1 VIFPFKFIIG
11 IFQLEWPAK
20 ATAKKM
26 QRCGKMGAFPRIL
39 EKILAVLFTAYFP
52 GFATFHY
59 TLIFS
64 WLVVWNIFYCP

>member
-1 VIFPFKFIIG
+1 VIFPFKFIIW

-26 QRCGKMGAFPRIL
+26 QRCGKMRAFPRIL

-52 GFATFHY
+52 GFATFH
-59 TLIFS
+59 LAKLKIGA
-64 WLVVWNIFYCP
+64 